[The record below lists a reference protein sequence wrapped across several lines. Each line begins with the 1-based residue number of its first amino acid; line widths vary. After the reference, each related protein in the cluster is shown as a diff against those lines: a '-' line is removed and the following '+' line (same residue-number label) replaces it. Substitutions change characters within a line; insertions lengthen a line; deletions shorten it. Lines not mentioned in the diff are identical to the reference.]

1 MLSKALFQLFGYA
14 LRDDFDKE
22 SLNLDRASW
31 AEIYKLSKK
40 HDLAHLIGYA
50 LKKSNT
56 VIDEDLQ
63 KAFEQ
68 IMNIAAFRYVKISY
82 DLEAISYAL
91 EKAKIRFIPLKG
103 SVIRRYYSEP
113 WLRTSC
119 DIDILIS
126 KKDIEKVKAVFVN
139 ELNYTYESTWNYE
152 LSFFTPS
159 KIHIE
164 LHHVLSDDVKAIDKV
179 LSSVWERSSPAPEH
193 TYLYEMSDE
202 MYYFYHIAHMAKH
215 FVNGGCGIRPF
226 IDIWILNHNCTFD
239 KEKRY
244 ELLDEAGLLPFT
256 KAAEELSEV
265 WINNHQSHS
274 SLTEQLEQF
283 ILSGGTYGTV
293 ENRVMVQQAVTGG
306 KVSYILSRIFLP
318 YDQLKKTYPKLEK
331 RKWLFPF
338 YQIKRW
344 FRLFKKGRLKKSI
357 YEAKT
362 TSSVTI
368 EENDSVSELLTSLFC
383 FDKSK

>member
-1 MLSKALFQLFGYA
+1 MEKTMFRLFGYA
-14 LRDDFDKE
+14 LRGENEKE
-22 SLNLDRASW
+22 TISLDRESW
-31 AEIYKLSKK
+31 EKIYKLSKK

-56 VIDEDLQ
+56 IIGEDLQ
-63 KAFEQ
+63 KAFDQ
-68 IMNIAAFRYVKISY
+68 IMNMAAFRYVKISY

-91 EKAKIRFIPLKG
+91 EKAQVRFIPLKG

-126 KKDIEKVKAVFVN
+126 KKDIEKVKSVFVD
-139 ELNYTYESTWNYE
+139 ELNYTYESAWNYE

-159 KIHIE
+159 KTHIE
-164 LHHVLSDDVKAIDKV
+164 LHHVLNDDVKAVDKV
-179 LSSVWERSSPAPEH
+179 LSSVWELSAPAPEH
-193 TYLYEMSDE
+193 TYLYEMNDE

-226 IDIWILNHNCTFD
+226 IDIWVLNHNCEFD
-239 KEKRY
+239 KQKRY
-244 ELLDEAGLLPFT
+244 ELLDEAGLLQFA
-256 KAAEELSEV
+256 KAAEKLSEV
-265 WINNHQSHS
+265 WIGNEPHTQLS
-274 SLTEQLEQF
+274 ERLEQF

-293 ENRVMVQQAVTGG
+293 ENRVAVQQAITGG
-306 KVSYILSRIFLP
+306 KFSYIMSRVFLP
-318 YDQLKKTYPKLEK
+318 YNQLKLTYPNLEK

-344 FRLFKKGRLKKSI
+344 FKLLRKGKFKKSMQ
-357 YEAKT
+357 EAKT
-362 TSSVTI
+362 TSSVTT
-368 EENDSVSELLTSLFC
+368 EENNQTTRLLKELGI
-383 FDKSK
+383 K

>member
-14 LRDDFDKE
+14 LQDDLDKE
-22 SLNLDRASW
+22 PINLDRESW
-31 AEIYKLSKK
+31 GKIYKLSKK

-50 LKKSNT
+50 LKKNNT

-68 IMNIAAFRYVKISY
+68 IMNMAAFRYVKISY

-91 EKAKIRFIPLKG
+91 EKAQVRFIPLKG
-103 SVIRRYYSEP
+103 SVIRRYYNEP

-126 KKDIEKVKAVFVN
+126 ETDIEKAKTIFVD
-139 ELNYTYESTWNYE
+139 ELNYTYESAWNYE

-159 KIHIE
+159 KTHIE
-164 LHHVLSDDVKAIDKV
+164 LHHVLNDDVKAVDKV
-179 LSSVWERSSPAPEH
+179 LSSVWEHSEPAPEH
-193 TYLYEMSDE
+193 TYLYEMNDE

-226 IDIWILNHNCTFD
+226 IDIWVLNHNCTFD

-244 ELLDEAGLLPFT
+244 RLLDEAGLLQFA

-265 WINNHQSHS
+265 WVNNKSHS
-274 SLTEQLEQF
+274 PLTEQLEQF

-306 KVSYILSRIFLP
+306 RFSYILSRIFLP
-318 YDQLKKTYPKLEK
+318 YDQLKKTYPNLEK

-362 TSSVTI
+362 TSSLTV
-368 EENDSVSELLTSLFC
+368 EENDNISELLASLFNC
-383 FDKSK
+383 DKNI